1 MKLTKTFV
9 RFSALFAAAALLLL
23 AHPATGQGFKWWQD
37 EQFKKELGLTAEQTR
52 GLEEIFQRALPGQKE
67 LKTALDV
74 AEAKFAKLLQSGD
87 KAAMEQIDAVE
98 AARAAL
104 NTGRSKML
112 VNMRQTLTSD
122 QWARFTALHQATEKT
137 RAQTGAT
144 NPKP

>member
-9 RFSALFAAAALLLL
+9 RFVAVSAAAAVLVF

-37 EQFKKELGLTAEQTR
+37 DEFKKELGLTAEQTR
-52 GLEEIFQRALPGQKE
+52 GLEEIFQKALPDQKA

-74 AEAKFAKLLQSGD
+74 AEAQFAKLIQRGD
-87 KAAMEQIDAVE
+87 KAAMEQIDVVE
-98 AARAAL
+98 AARSAL
-104 NTGRSKML
+104 NKGRSKML

-122 QWARFTALHQATEKT
+122 QWARFTALYQATERN
-137 RAQTGAT
+137 RAQAGAG